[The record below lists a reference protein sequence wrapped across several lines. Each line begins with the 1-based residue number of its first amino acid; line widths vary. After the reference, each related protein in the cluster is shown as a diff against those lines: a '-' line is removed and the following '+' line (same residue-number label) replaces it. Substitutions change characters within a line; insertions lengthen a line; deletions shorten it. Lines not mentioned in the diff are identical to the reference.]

1 MTGRV
6 GSFRYTRQLWC
17 TDPEGTGECKTAASG
32 SLGDSGVGTGRH
44 SKGTRVDLH
53 GYVQAVRKYWWLVLL
68 VTGLCVGASVV
79 LTYTAAPQ
87 YESSVTFFVSTPP
100 TADGTALQADQYAQ
114 RRVNSYVGLL
124 TSEKLAQ
131 SVIDTADLD
140 MTVSQVTGS
149 IAAAADLNT
158 VLLTA
163 TVTNSSPEQ
172 SLAITTAISTQFGQM
187 VAQLDNHG
195 SPESANV
202 VLNVVSGPTLNP
214 EPVSPRKSLNIGLG
228 VLLGLALGL
237 ASAILRE
244 VLDNTVRSPQ
254 VLRTLSDAPVLGV
267 IAADRGSKKSPLI
280 VDNHARSVR
289 AEAFRQLRTNLQFID
304 ATRPVGVLVVTSSIA
319 GEGKSTTAINLAV
332 SFSDSGRRVLLIEAD
347 LRRPRVAEYLGLE
360 GAVGLT
366 NVLVGQAAIDDVL
379 QPWGRGG
386 LTVLP
391 SGTIPPNPSELMGS
405 PLMAELIIQLRKS
418 FDMIIID
425 TPPVLPVTD
434 AAVASRLADGV
445 VVVVRY
451 GKTTR
456 NQVSTALR
464 SLTAVDARMLGTV
477 LTMSPVKGAEAYSA
491 YGYYEDDD
499 RVDLGPELPVPA
511 EIEAGESGS
520 AKSAKSAAKSA
531 KPSRTGLRR
540 PRPST
545 RIGERDSEEPDSTNG
560 SPTSGMTNETSP
572 NGASAAGSTEQP
584 HASSADAG
592 AREASTG
599 SIS

>member
-1 MTGRV
+1 M
-6 GSFRYTRQLWC
+6 
-17 TDPEGTGECKTAASG
+17 
-32 SLGDSGVGTGRH
+32 
-44 SKGTRVDLH
+44 DLH

-68 VTGLCVGASVV
+68 MTGLCVGASIV
-79 LTYTAAPQ
+79 LTYTATPQ
-87 YESSVTFFVSTPP
+87 YESSVTFFVSTSAN
-100 TADGTALQADQYAQ
+100 ADGTALQADQYAQ

-131 SVIDTADLD
+131 SVIDNAHLD

-163 TVTNSSPEQ
+163 TVTNSSPER
-172 SLAITTAISTQFGQM
+172 SLAIATAISTQFGQM

-195 SPESANV
+195 SPENANV

-214 EPVSPRKSLNIGLG
+214 VPVSPRKTLNIGLG

-237 ASAILRE
+237 AAAILRE

-254 VLRTLSDAPVLGV
+254 VLRTMSEAPVLGV

-304 ATRPVGVLVVTSSIA
+304 AARPVGVLVVTSSIA
-319 GEGKSTTAINLAV
+319 NEGKSTTAINLAV

-366 NVLVGQAAIDDVL
+366 NVLVGRAAIDDVL

-434 AAVASRLADGV
+434 AAVASRLVDGV

-464 SLTAVDARMLGTV
+464 SLTAVDARVLGTV

-499 RVDLGPELPVPA
+499 RVELSTGPESA
-511 EIEAGESGS
+511 GGSEIEPGESDS
-520 AKSAKSAAKSA
+520 ARSQKPAKSA
-531 KPSRTGLRR
+531 KPSRRTGLRR
-540 PRPST
+540 SRPST
-545 RIGERDSEEPDSTNG
+545 RIGEGASDEGERASDERASDERASEEPASTNG
-560 SPTSGMTNETSP
+560 SSTNGPSS
-572 NGASAAGSTEQP
+572 NGPSSNGSSAHDSSADGPTEQP
-584 HASSADAG
+584 DAGSADAS
-592 AREASTG
+592 ARGASTG
-599 SIS
+599 WIS

>member
-1 MTGRV
+1 
-6 GSFRYTRQLWC
+6 
-17 TDPEGTGECKTAASG
+17 
-32 SLGDSGVGTGRH
+32 
-44 SKGTRVDLH
+44 VDLH

-68 VTGLCVGASVV
+68 VTGLCVGASIV
-79 LTYTAAPQ
+79 LTYTATPQ

-131 SVIDTADLD
+131 SVIDTAHLE

-214 EPVSPRKSLNIGLG
+214 VPVSPRKSLNIGLG

-319 GEGKSTTAINLAV
+319 SEGKSTTAINLAV

-425 TPPVLPVTD
+425 TPPLLPVTD
-434 AAVASRLADGV
+434 AAVASRLVDGV

-464 SLTAVDARMLGTV
+464 SLAAVDARVLGTV

-491 YGYYEDDD
+491 YGYYDDDD
-499 RVDLGPELPVPA
+499 RVDLGPELPA

-520 AKSAKSAAKSA
+520 AKPTKSAAKSG
-531 KPSRTGLRR
+531 KPSRRTGLRR

-545 RIGERDSEEPDSTNG
+545 RIGERDSEEPASTNG
-560 SPTSGMTNETSP
+560 SSTSGTTNGTST
-572 NGASAAGSTEQP
+572 NGASAHGSTEQP
-584 HASSADAG
+584 NASSADAG
-592 AREASTG
+592 ARGASTG

>member
-1 MTGRV
+1 
-6 GSFRYTRQLWC
+6 
-17 TDPEGTGECKTAASG
+17 
-32 SLGDSGVGTGRH
+32 
-44 SKGTRVDLH
+44 VDLH

-68 VTGLCVGASVV
+68 MTGLCVGASIV
-79 LTYTAAPQ
+79 LTYTATPQ
-87 YESSVTFFVSTPP
+87 YESSVTFFVSTSAN
-100 TADGTALQADQYAQ
+100 ADGTALQADQYAQ

-131 SVIDTADLD
+131 SVIDNAHLD

-163 TVTNSSPEQ
+163 TVTNSSPER
-172 SLAITTAISTQFGQM
+172 SLAIATAISTQFGQM

-195 SPESANV
+195 SPENANV

-214 EPVSPRKSLNIGLG
+214 VPVSPRKTLNIGLG

-237 ASAILRE
+237 AAAILRE

-254 VLRTLSDAPVLGV
+254 VLRTMSEAPVLGV

-304 ATRPVGVLVVTSSIA
+304 AARPVGVLVVTSSIA
-319 GEGKSTTAINLAV
+319 NEGKSTTAINLAV

-434 AAVASRLADGV
+434 AAVASRLVDGV

-464 SLTAVDARMLGTV
+464 SLTAVDARVLGTV

-499 RVDLGPELPVPA
+499 RVELSTGPESA
-511 EIEAGESGS
+511 GGSEIEPGESDS
-520 AKSAKSAAKSA
+520 ARSQKPAKSAKLSR
-531 KPSRTGLRR
+531 RTGLRR
-540 PRPST
+540 SRPST
-545 RIGERDSEEPDSTNG
+545 RIGEGASDEGERASDERASDERASDERASEEPASTNG
-560 SPTSGMTNETSP
+560 SSTNGPSS
-572 NGASAAGSTEQP
+572 NGPSSNGSSAHDSSADGPTEQP
-584 HASSADAG
+584 DAGSADAS
-592 AREASTG
+592 ARGASTG
-599 SIS
+599 WIS

>member
-1 MTGRV
+1 M
-6 GSFRYTRQLWC
+6 
-17 TDPEGTGECKTAASG
+17 
-32 SLGDSGVGTGRH
+32 
-44 SKGTRVDLH
+44 
-53 GYVQAVRKYWWLVLL
+53 
-68 VTGLCVGASVV
+68 TGLCVGASIV
-79 LTYTAAPQ
+79 LTYTATPQ
-87 YESSVTFFVSTPP
+87 YESSVTFFVSTSAN
-100 TADGTALQADQYAQ
+100 ADGTALQADQYAQ

-131 SVIDTADLD
+131 SVIDNAHLD

-163 TVTNSSPEQ
+163 TVTNSSPER
-172 SLAITTAISTQFGQM
+172 SLAIATAISTQFGQM

-195 SPESANV
+195 SPENANV

-214 EPVSPRKSLNIGLG
+214 VPVSPRKTLNIGLG

-237 ASAILRE
+237 AAAILRE

-254 VLRTLSDAPVLGV
+254 VLRTMSEAPVLGV
-267 IAADRGSKKSPLI
+267 IAADRGSRKSPLI

-304 ATRPVGVLVVTSSIA
+304 AARPVGVLVVTSSIA
-319 GEGKSTTAINLAV
+319 NEGKSTTAINLAV

-434 AAVASRLADGV
+434 AAVASRLVDGV

-464 SLTAVDARMLGTV
+464 SLTAVDARVLGTV

-499 RVDLGPELPVPA
+499 RVELSTGPESA
-511 EIEAGESGS
+511 GGSEIEPGESDS
-520 AKSAKSAAKSA
+520 ARSQKPAKSA
-531 KPSRTGLRR
+531 KPSRRTGLRR
-540 PRPST
+540 SRPST
-545 RIGERDSEEPDSTNG
+545 RIGEGASDEGERASDERASDERASEEPASANGSSTNG
-560 SPTSGMTNETSP
+560 PSS
-572 NGASAAGSTEQP
+572 NGPSSNGSSAHDSSADGPTEQP
-584 HASSADAG
+584 DAGSADAS
-592 AREASTG
+592 ARGASTG

>member
-1 MTGRV
+1 M
-6 GSFRYTRQLWC
+6 
-17 TDPEGTGECKTAASG
+17 
-32 SLGDSGVGTGRH
+32 
-44 SKGTRVDLH
+44 DLH

-68 VTGLCVGASVV
+68 MTGLCVGASIV
-79 LTYTAAPQ
+79 LTYTATPQ
-87 YESSVTFFVSTPP
+87 YESSVTFFVSTSAN
-100 TADGTALQADQYAQ
+100 ADGTALQADQYAQ

-131 SVIDTADLD
+131 SVIDNAHLD

-163 TVTNSSPEQ
+163 TVTNSSPERA
-172 SLAITTAISTQFGQM
+172 LAIATAISTQFGQM

-195 SPESANV
+195 SPENANV

-214 EPVSPRKSLNIGLG
+214 VPISPRKTLNIGLG

-237 ASAILRE
+237 AAAILRE

-254 VLRTLSDAPVLGV
+254 VLRTMSEAPVLGV
-267 IAADRGSKKSPLI
+267 IAADRGSRKSPLI

-304 ATRPVGVLVVTSSIA
+304 AARPVGVLVVTSSIA
-319 GEGKSTTAINLAV
+319 NEGKSTTAINLAV

-434 AAVASRLADGV
+434 AAVASRLVDGV

-464 SLTAVDARMLGTV
+464 SLTAVDARVLGTV

-499 RVDLGPELPVPA
+499 PVELSTGPESA
-511 EIEAGESGS
+511 GGSEIEPGESDS
-520 AKSAKSAAKSA
+520 ARSQKPAKSA
-531 KPSRTGLRR
+531 KPSRRTGLRR
-540 PRPST
+540 SRPST
-545 RIGERDSEEPDSTNG
+545 RIGEGASDEGERASDERASDERASEEPASANGSSTNG
-560 SPTSGMTNETSP
+560 PSS
-572 NGASAAGSTEQP
+572 NGPSSNGSSAHDSSADGPTEQP
-584 HASSADAG
+584 DAGSADAS
-592 AREASTG
+592 ARGASTG

>member
-1 MTGRV
+1 M
-6 GSFRYTRQLWC
+6 
-17 TDPEGTGECKTAASG
+17 AASCGVLTRKAQG
-32 SLGDSGVGTGRH
+32 SGIPPLAVAWVIRGVGTGRH

-68 VTGLCVGASVV
+68 VTGLCVGASIV
-79 LTYTAAPQ
+79 LTYTATPQ

-131 SVIDTADLD
+131 SVIDTAHLD
-140 MTVSQVTGS
+140 MTVSEVTGS

-214 EPVSPRKSLNIGLG
+214 VPVSPRKSLNIGLG

-425 TPPVLPVTD
+425 TPPLLPVTD

-464 SLTAVDARMLGTV
+464 SLAAVDARVLGTV

-491 YGYYEDDD
+491 YGYYDDDD

-520 AKSAKSAAKSA
+520 AKPTKSAAKSG
-531 KPSRTGLRR
+531 KPSRRTGLRR

-545 RIGERDSEEPDSTNG
+545 RIGERDSEEPVSTNG
-560 SPTSGMTNETSP
+560 SSTSGTTNGTTT
-572 NGASAAGSTEQP
+572 NGASAHGSTEQP
-584 HASSADAG
+584 NASSADAG
-592 AREASTG
+592 ARGASTG

>member
-1 MTGRV
+1 M
-6 GSFRYTRQLWC
+6 
-17 TDPEGTGECKTAASG
+17 
-32 SLGDSGVGTGRH
+32 
-44 SKGTRVDLH
+44 DLH

-68 VTGLCVGASVV
+68 MTGLCVGASIV
-79 LTYTAAPQ
+79 LTYTATPQ
-87 YESSVTFFVSTPP
+87 YESSVTFFVSTSAN
-100 TADGTALQADQYAQ
+100 ADGTALQADQYAQ

-131 SVIDTADLD
+131 SVIDTAHLD

-163 TVTNSSPEQ
+163 TVTNSSPER
-172 SLAITTAISTQFGQM
+172 SLAIATAISTQFGQM

-195 SPESANV
+195 SPENANV

-214 EPVSPRKSLNIGLG
+214 VPVSPRKTLNIGLG

-237 ASAILRE
+237 AAAILRE

-254 VLRTLSDAPVLGV
+254 VLRTMSEAPVLGV

-304 ATRPVGVLVVTSSIA
+304 AARPVGVLVVTSSIA
-319 GEGKSTTAINLAV
+319 NEGKSTTAINLAV

-434 AAVASRLADGV
+434 AAVASRLVDGV
-445 VVVVRY
+445 VLVVRY

-464 SLTAVDARMLGTV
+464 SLTAVDARVLGTV

-499 RVDLGPELPVPA
+499 QVELSTGPESA
-511 EIEAGESGS
+511 GGSEIEPGESDS
-520 AKSAKSAAKSA
+520 ARSQKPAKSA
-531 KPSRTGLRR
+531 KPSRRTGLRR
-540 PRPST
+540 SRPST
-545 RIGERDSEEPDSTNG
+545 RIGEGASDEGERASDERASDERASDERASDERASEEPASTNG
-560 SPTSGMTNETSP
+560 SSTNGPSS
-572 NGASAAGSTEQP
+572 NGPSSNGSSAHDSSADGPTEQP
-584 HASSADAG
+584 DAGSADAS
-592 AREASTG
+592 ARGASTG

>member
-1 MTGRV
+1 
-6 GSFRYTRQLWC
+6 
-17 TDPEGTGECKTAASG
+17 
-32 SLGDSGVGTGRH
+32 
-44 SKGTRVDLH
+44 VDLH

-68 VTGLCVGASVV
+68 MTGLCVGASIV
-79 LTYTAAPQ
+79 LTYTATPQ
-87 YESSVTFFVSTPP
+87 YESSVTFFVSTSAN
-100 TADGTALQADQYAQ
+100 ADGTALQADQYAQ

-131 SVIDTADLD
+131 SVIDNAHLD

-163 TVTNSSPEQ
+163 TVTNSSPER
-172 SLAITTAISTQFGQM
+172 SLAIATAISTQFGQM

-195 SPESANV
+195 SPENANV

-214 EPVSPRKSLNIGLG
+214 VPVSPRKTLNIGLG

-237 ASAILRE
+237 AAAILRE

-254 VLRTLSDAPVLGV
+254 VLRTMSEAPVLGV

-304 ATRPVGVLVVTSSIA
+304 AARPVGVLVVTSSIA
-319 GEGKSTTAINLAV
+319 NEGKSTTAINLAV

-347 LRRPRVAEYLGLE
+347 LRRPRVAEYLDLE

-434 AAVASRLADGV
+434 AAVASRLVDGV
-445 VVVVRY
+445 VLVVRY

-464 SLTAVDARMLGTV
+464 SLTAVDARVLGTV

-499 RVDLGPELPVPA
+499 RVELSTGPESA
-511 EIEAGESGS
+511 GGSEIEPGESDS
-520 AKSAKSAAKSA
+520 ARSQKPAKSA
-531 KPSRTGLRR
+531 KPSRRTGLRR
-540 PRPST
+540 SRPST
-545 RIGERDSEEPDSTNG
+545 RIGEGASDEGERASDERASDERASDERASDERASEEPASTNG
-560 SPTSGMTNETSP
+560 SSTNGPSS
-572 NGASAAGSTEQP
+572 NGPSSNGSSAHDSSADGPTEQP
-584 HASSADAG
+584 DAGSADAS
-592 AREASTG
+592 ARGASTG
-599 SIS
+599 WIS

>member
-1 MTGRV
+1 
-6 GSFRYTRQLWC
+6 
-17 TDPEGTGECKTAASG
+17 
-32 SLGDSGVGTGRH
+32 
-44 SKGTRVDLH
+44 VDLH

-68 VTGLCVGASVV
+68 MTGLCVGASIV
-79 LTYTAAPQ
+79 LTYTATPQ
-87 YESSVTFFVSTPP
+87 YESSVTFFVSTSAN
-100 TADGTALQADQYAQ
+100 ADGTALQADQYAQ

-131 SVIDTADLD
+131 SVIDNAHLD

-163 TVTNSSPEQ
+163 TVTNSSPER
-172 SLAITTAISTQFGQM
+172 SLAIATAISTQFGQM

-195 SPESANV
+195 SPENANV

-214 EPVSPRKSLNIGLG
+214 VPVSPRKTLNIGLG

-237 ASAILRE
+237 AAAILRE

-254 VLRTLSDAPVLGV
+254 VLRTMSEAPVLGV
-267 IAADRGSKKSPLI
+267 IAADRGSRKSPLI

-304 ATRPVGVLVVTSSIA
+304 AARPVGVLVVTSSIA
-319 GEGKSTTAINLAV
+319 NEGKSTTAINLAV

-434 AAVASRLADGV
+434 AAVASRLVDGV

-464 SLTAVDARMLGTV
+464 SLTAVDARVLGTV

-499 RVDLGPELPVPA
+499 RVELSTGPESA
-511 EIEAGESGS
+511 GGSEIEPGESDS
-520 AKSAKSAAKSA
+520 ARSQKPAKSA
-531 KPSRTGLRR
+531 KPSRRTGLRR
-540 PRPST
+540 SRPST
-545 RIGERDSEEPDSTNG
+545 RIGEGASDEGERASDERASDERASEEPASANGSSTNG
-560 SPTSGMTNETSP
+560 PSS
-572 NGASAAGSTEQP
+572 NGPSSNGSSAHDSSADGPTEQP
-584 HASSADAG
+584 DAGSADAS
-592 AREASTG
+592 ARGASTG

>member
-1 MTGRV
+1 M
-6 GSFRYTRQLWC
+6 
-17 TDPEGTGECKTAASG
+17 
-32 SLGDSGVGTGRH
+32 
-44 SKGTRVDLH
+44 DLH

-68 VTGLCVGASVV
+68 VTGLCVGASIV
-79 LTYTAAPQ
+79 LTVTATPK

-100 TADGTALQADQYAQ
+100 NADGTALQADQYAQ
-114 RRVNSYVGLL
+114 RRVNSYVGVL
-124 TSEKLAQ
+124 TSERLAQ
-131 SVIDTADLD
+131 MVIDASKVDL
-140 MTVSQVTGS
+140 TVAQVSSS
-149 IAAAADLNT
+149 ISAAADVNT

-163 TVTNSSPEQ
+163 TVTDTSPER
-172 SLAITTAISTQFGQM
+172 SLAIATALSTQFT
-187 VAQLDNHG
+187 VIVNELDNHG
-195 SPESANV
+195 SPDTANV

-214 EPVSPRKSLNIGLG
+214 VPVSPRKTLNIGLG
-228 VLLGLALGL
+228 IILGLALGL
-237 ASAILRE
+237 AAAILRE

-254 VLRTLSDAPVLGV
+254 TLRTLTDAPVLGV

-304 ATRPVGVLVVTSSIA
+304 AARPVGVLVVTSSIA
-319 GEGKSTTAINLAV
+319 NEGKSTTAINLAV

-405 PLMAELIIQLRKS
+405 PLMAELIVQLRKS

-425 TPPVLPVTD
+425 TPPLLPVTD

-451 GKTTR
+451 GKTSR

-464 SLTAVDARMLGTV
+464 SLAAVDARVLGTV

-499 RVDLGPELPVPA
+499 RAELSAPEPA
-511 EIEAGESGS
+511 AAVELEPRDSDATEA
-520 AKSAKSAAKSA
+520 ARSA
-531 KPSRTGLRR
+531 KPARRTGLRR
-540 PRPST
+540 PRSAG
-545 RIGERDSEEPDSTNG
+545 RVSDRDPEELASTNG
-560 SPTSGMTNETSP
+560 SSADGASG
-572 NGASAAGSTEQP
+572 NGAPGESAGRPNAG
-584 HASSADAG
+584 SADAG
-592 AREASTG
+592 ARGAPTG

>member
-1 MTGRV
+1 M
-6 GSFRYTRQLWC
+6 
-17 TDPEGTGECKTAASG
+17 
-32 SLGDSGVGTGRH
+32 
-44 SKGTRVDLH
+44 DLH

-68 VTGLCVGASVV
+68 MTGLCVGASIV
-79 LTYTAAPQ
+79 LTYTATPQ
-87 YESSVTFFVSTPP
+87 YESSVTFFVSTSAN
-100 TADGTALQADQYAQ
+100 ADGTALQADQYAQ

-131 SVIDTADLD
+131 SVIDNAHLD
-140 MTVSQVTGS
+140 MTVSEVTGS

-163 TVTNSSPEQ
+163 TVTNSSPER
-172 SLAITTAISTQFGQM
+172 SLAIATAISTQFGQM

-195 SPESANV
+195 SPENANV

-214 EPVSPRKSLNIGLG
+214 VPVSPRKTLNIGLG

-237 ASAILRE
+237 AAAILRE

-254 VLRTLSDAPVLGV
+254 VLRTMSEAPVLGV

-304 ATRPVGVLVVTSSIA
+304 AARPVGVLVVTSSIA
-319 GEGKSTTAINLAV
+319 NEGKSTTAINLAV

-347 LRRPRVAEYLGLE
+347 LRRPRVAEYLDLE

-434 AAVASRLADGV
+434 AAVASRLVDGV

-464 SLTAVDARMLGTV
+464 SLTAVDARVLGTV

-499 RVDLGPELPVPA
+499 RVELSTGPESA
-511 EIEAGESGS
+511 GGSEIEPGESDS
-520 AKSAKSAAKSA
+520 ARSQKPAKSA
-531 KPSRTGLRR
+531 KPSRRTGLRR
-540 PRPST
+540 SRPST
-545 RIGERDSEEPDSTNG
+545 RIGEGASDEGERASDERASDERASEEPASTNG
-560 SPTSGMTNETSP
+560 SSTNGPSS
-572 NGASAAGSTEQP
+572 NGPSSNGSSAHDSSADGPTEQP
-584 HASSADAG
+584 DAGSADAS
-592 AREASTG
+592 ARGASTG
-599 SIS
+599 WIS

>member
-1 MTGRV
+1 M
-6 GSFRYTRQLWC
+6 
-17 TDPEGTGECKTAASG
+17 
-32 SLGDSGVGTGRH
+32 
-44 SKGTRVDLH
+44 DLH

-68 VTGLCVGASVV
+68 MTGLCVGASIV
-79 LTYTAAPQ
+79 LTYTATPQ
-87 YESSVTFFVSTPP
+87 YESSVTFFVSTSAN
-100 TADGTALQADQYAQ
+100 ADGTALQADQYAQ

-131 SVIDTADLD
+131 SVIDNAHLD

-163 TVTNSSPEQ
+163 TVTNSSPER
-172 SLAITTAISTQFGQM
+172 SLAIATAISTQFGQM

-195 SPESANV
+195 SPENANV

-214 EPVSPRKSLNIGLG
+214 VPVSPRKTLNIGLG

-237 ASAILRE
+237 AAAILRE

-254 VLRTLSDAPVLGV
+254 VLRTMSEAPVLGV

-304 ATRPVGVLVVTSSIA
+304 AARPVGVLVVTSSIA
-319 GEGKSTTAINLAV
+319 NEGKSTTEINLAV

-347 LRRPRVAEYLGLE
+347 LRRPRVAEYLDLE

-434 AAVASRLADGV
+434 AAVASRLVDGV
-445 VVVVRY
+445 VLVVRY

-464 SLTAVDARMLGTV
+464 SLTAVDARVLGTV

-499 RVDLGPELPVPA
+499 RVELSTGPESA
-511 EIEAGESGS
+511 GGSEIEPGESDS
-520 AKSAKSAAKSA
+520 ARSQKPAKSA
-531 KPSRTGLRR
+531 KPSRRTGLRR
-540 PRPST
+540 SRPST
-545 RIGERDSEEPDSTNG
+545 RIGEGASDEGERASDERASDERASEEPASTNG
-560 SPTSGMTNETSP
+560 SSTNGPSS
-572 NGASAAGSTEQP
+572 NGPSSNGSSAHDSSADGPTEQP
-584 HASSADAG
+584 DAGSADAS
-592 AREASTG
+592 ARGASTG
-599 SIS
+599 WIS

>member
-1 MTGRV
+1 M
-6 GSFRYTRQLWC
+6 
-17 TDPEGTGECKTAASG
+17 
-32 SLGDSGVGTGRH
+32 
-44 SKGTRVDLH
+44 DLH

-68 VTGLCVGASVV
+68 MTGLCVGASIV
-79 LTYTAAPQ
+79 LTYTATPQ
-87 YESSVTFFVSTPP
+87 YESSVTFFVSTSAN
-100 TADGTALQADQYAQ
+100 ADGTALQADQYAQ

-131 SVIDTADLD
+131 SVIDNAHLD
-140 MTVSQVTGS
+140 MTVSEVTGS

-163 TVTNSSPEQ
+163 TVTNSSPER
-172 SLAITTAISTQFGQM
+172 SLAIATAISTQFGQM

-195 SPESANV
+195 SPENANV

-214 EPVSPRKSLNIGLG
+214 VPVSPRKTLNIGLG

-237 ASAILRE
+237 AAAILRE

-254 VLRTLSDAPVLGV
+254 VLRTMSEAPVLGV

-304 ATRPVGVLVVTSSIA
+304 AARPVGVLVVTSSIA
-319 GEGKSTTAINLAV
+319 NEGKSTTAINLAV

-347 LRRPRVAEYLGLE
+347 LRRPRVAEYLDLE

-434 AAVASRLADGV
+434 AAVASRLVDGV
-445 VVVVRY
+445 VLVVRY

-464 SLTAVDARMLGTV
+464 SLTAVDARVLGTV

-499 RVDLGPELPVPA
+499 RVELSTGPESA
-511 EIEAGESGS
+511 GGSEIEPGESDS
-520 AKSAKSAAKSA
+520 ARSQKPAKSA
-531 KPSRTGLRR
+531 KPSRRTGLRR
-540 PRPST
+540 SRPST
-545 RIGERDSEEPDSTNG
+545 RIGEGASDEGERASDERASDERASEEPASANGSSTNG
-560 SPTSGMTNETSP
+560 PSS
-572 NGASAAGSTEQP
+572 NGPSSNGSSAHDSSADGPTEQP
-584 HASSADAG
+584 DAGSADAS
-592 AREASTG
+592 ARGASTG
-599 SIS
+599 WIS

>member
-1 MTGRV
+1 M
-6 GSFRYTRQLWC
+6 
-17 TDPEGTGECKTAASG
+17 
-32 SLGDSGVGTGRH
+32 
-44 SKGTRVDLH
+44 DLH

-68 VTGLCVGASVV
+68 MTGLCVGASIV
-79 LTYTAAPQ
+79 LTYTATPQ
-87 YESSVTFFVSTPP
+87 YESSVTFFVSTSAN
-100 TADGTALQADQYAQ
+100 ADGTALQADQYAQ

-131 SVIDTADLD
+131 SVIDNAHLD
-140 MTVSQVTGS
+140 MTVSEVTGS

-163 TVTNSSPEQ
+163 TVTNSSPER
-172 SLAITTAISTQFGQM
+172 SLAIATAISTQFGQM

-195 SPESANV
+195 SPENANV

-214 EPVSPRKSLNIGLG
+214 VPVSPRKTLNIGLG

-237 ASAILRE
+237 AAAILRE

-254 VLRTLSDAPVLGV
+254 VLRTMSEAPVLGV

-304 ATRPVGVLVVTSSIA
+304 AARPVGVLVVTSSIA
-319 GEGKSTTAINLAV
+319 NEGKSTTAINLAV

-347 LRRPRVAEYLGLE
+347 LRRPRVAEYLDLE

-434 AAVASRLADGV
+434 AAVASRLVDGV
-445 VVVVRY
+445 VLVVRY

-464 SLTAVDARMLGTV
+464 SLTAVDARVLGTV

-499 RVDLGPELPVPA
+499 RVELSTGPEPA
-511 EIEAGESGS
+511 GGSEIEPGESDS
-520 AKSAKSAAKSA
+520 ARSPKSAKSA
-531 KPSRTGLRR
+531 KPSRRTGLRR
-540 PRPST
+540 SRPST
-545 RIGERDSEEPDSTNG
+545 RIGEGASDEGERASDERASDERASEEPASTNG
-560 SPTSGMTNETSP
+560 SSTNGSSTNGSSAHDTSADGP
-572 NGASAAGSTEQP
+572 TEQP
-584 HASSADAG
+584 DAGSADAS
-592 AREASTG
+592 ARGASTG

>member
-1 MTGRV
+1 M
-6 GSFRYTRQLWC
+6 
-17 TDPEGTGECKTAASG
+17 
-32 SLGDSGVGTGRH
+32 
-44 SKGTRVDLH
+44 
-53 GYVQAVRKYWWLVLL
+53 
-68 VTGLCVGASVV
+68 
-79 LTYTAAPQ
+79 
-87 YESSVTFFVSTPP
+87 
-100 TADGTALQADQYAQ
+100 
-114 RRVNSYVGLL
+114 
-124 TSEKLAQ
+124 
-131 SVIDTADLD
+131 
-140 MTVSQVTGS
+140 
-149 IAAAADLNT
+149 
-158 VLLTA
+158 
-163 TVTNSSPEQ
+163 
-172 SLAITTAISTQFGQM
+172 
-187 VAQLDNHG
+187 
-195 SPESANV
+195 
-202 VLNVVSGPTLNP
+202 LNVVSGPTLNP
-214 EPVSPRKSLNIGLG
+214 VPVSPRKTLNIGLG

-237 ASAILRE
+237 AAAILRE

-254 VLRTLSDAPVLGV
+254 VLRTMTEAPVLGV

-304 ATRPVGVLVVTSSIA
+304 AARPVGVLVVTSSIA
-319 GEGKSTTAINLAV
+319 NEGKSTTAINLAV

-434 AAVASRLADGV
+434 AAVASRLVDGV

-464 SLTAVDARMLGTV
+464 SLAAVDARVLGTV

-499 RVDLGPELPVPA
+499 RVELSAPEPA
-511 EIEAGESGS
+511 
-520 AKSAKSAAKSA
+520 AAVELEPRDSDATEVARSA
-531 KPSRTGLRR
+531 KPARRTGLRR
-540 PRPST
+540 PPIRPAGSATGIPRSRRRPTGRRPTALPETALPANRQVDRTRVRPMPARAGRRPDRSAEPTEIVAARRSADPPGLSLGTHRKHADRPSGVHQTVHRRGSLAGVTVQLGELHRRPVT
-545 RIGERDSEEPDSTNG
+545 R
-560 SPTSGMTNETSP
+560 
-572 NGASAAGSTEQP
+572 SAQRRA
-584 HASSADAG
+584 
-592 AREASTG
+592 
-599 SIS
+599 

>member
-1 MTGRV
+1 M
-6 GSFRYTRQLWC
+6 
-17 TDPEGTGECKTAASG
+17 
-32 SLGDSGVGTGRH
+32 
-44 SKGTRVDLH
+44 
-53 GYVQAVRKYWWLVLL
+53 
-68 VTGLCVGASVV
+68 TGLCVGASIV
-79 LTYTAAPQ
+79 LTYTATPQ
-87 YESSVTFFVSTPP
+87 YESSVTFFVSTSAN
-100 TADGTALQADQYAQ
+100 ADGTALQADQYAQ

-131 SVIDTADLD
+131 SVIDNAHLD

-163 TVTNSSPEQ
+163 TVTNSSPER
-172 SLAITTAISTQFGQM
+172 SLAIATAISTQFGQM

-195 SPESANV
+195 SPENANV

-214 EPVSPRKSLNIGLG
+214 VPVSPRKTLNIGLG

-237 ASAILRE
+237 AAAILRE

-254 VLRTLSDAPVLGV
+254 VLRTMSEAPVLGV

-304 ATRPVGVLVVTSSIA
+304 AARPVGVLVVTSSIA
-319 GEGKSTTAINLAV
+319 NEGKSTTAINLAV

-434 AAVASRLADGV
+434 AAVASRLVDGV

-464 SLTAVDARMLGTV
+464 SLTAVDARVLGTV

-499 RVDLGPELPVPA
+499 RVELSTGPESA
-511 EIEAGESGS
+511 GGSEIEPGESDS
-520 AKSAKSAAKSA
+520 ARSQKPAKSA
-531 KPSRTGLRR
+531 KPSRRTGLRR
-540 PRPST
+540 SRPST
-545 RIGERDSEEPDSTNG
+545 RIGEGASDEGERASDERASDERASEEPASTNG
-560 SPTSGMTNETSP
+560 SSTNGPSS
-572 NGASAAGSTEQP
+572 NGPSSNGSSAHDSSADGPTEQP
-584 HASSADAG
+584 DAGSADAS
-592 AREASTG
+592 ARGASTG
-599 SIS
+599 WIS

>member
-1 MTGRV
+1 
-6 GSFRYTRQLWC
+6 
-17 TDPEGTGECKTAASG
+17 
-32 SLGDSGVGTGRH
+32 
-44 SKGTRVDLH
+44 VDLH

-68 VTGLCVGASVV
+68 VTGLCVGASIV
-79 LTYTAAPQ
+79 LTYTATPQ

-131 SVIDTADLD
+131 SVIDTAHLD
-140 MTVSQVTGS
+140 MTVSEVTGS

-214 EPVSPRKSLNIGLG
+214 VPVSPRKSLNIGLG

-425 TPPVLPVTD
+425 TPPLLPVTD

-464 SLTAVDARMLGTV
+464 SLAAVDARVLGTV

-491 YGYYEDDD
+491 YGYYDDDD
-499 RVDLGPELPVPA
+499 RVDLGPELPA

-520 AKSAKSAAKSA
+520 AKPTKSAAKSG
-531 KPSRTGLRR
+531 KPSRRTGLRR

-545 RIGERDSEEPDSTNG
+545 RIGERDSEEPVSTNG
-560 SPTSGMTNETSP
+560 SSTNGTST
-572 NGASAAGSTEQP
+572 NGASAHGSTEQP
-584 HASSADAG
+584 NASSADAD
-592 AREASTG
+592 ARGASTG

>member
-1 MTGRV
+1 M
-6 GSFRYTRQLWC
+6 
-17 TDPEGTGECKTAASG
+17 
-32 SLGDSGVGTGRH
+32 
-44 SKGTRVDLH
+44 DLH

-68 VTGLCVGASVV
+68 MTGLCVGASIV
-79 LTYTAAPQ
+79 LTYTATPQ
-87 YESSVTFFVSTPP
+87 YESSVTFFVSTSAN
-100 TADGTALQADQYAQ
+100 ADGTALQADQYAQ

-131 SVIDTADLD
+131 SVIDNAHLD

-163 TVTNSSPEQ
+163 TVTNSSPER
-172 SLAITTAISTQFGQM
+172 SLAIATAISTQFGQM

-195 SPESANV
+195 SPENANV

-214 EPVSPRKSLNIGLG
+214 VPVSPRKTLNIGLG

-237 ASAILRE
+237 AAAILRE

-254 VLRTLSDAPVLGV
+254 VLRTMSEAPVLGV

-304 ATRPVGVLVVTSSIA
+304 AARPVGVLVVTSSIA
-319 GEGKSTTAINLAV
+319 NEGKSTTAINLAV

-347 LRRPRVAEYLGLE
+347 LRRPRVAEYLDLE

-434 AAVASRLADGV
+434 AAVASRLVDGV
-445 VVVVRY
+445 VLVVRY

-464 SLTAVDARMLGTV
+464 SLTAVDARVLGTV

-499 RVDLGPELPVPA
+499 RVELSTGPESA
-511 EIEAGESGS
+511 GGSEIEPGESDS
-520 AKSAKSAAKSA
+520 ARSQKPAKSA
-531 KPSRTGLRR
+531 KPSRRTGLRR
-540 PRPST
+540 SRPST
-545 RIGERDSEEPDSTNG
+545 RIGEGASDEGERASDERASDERASEEPASTNG
-560 SPTSGMTNETSP
+560 SSTNGPSS
-572 NGASAAGSTEQP
+572 NGPSSNGSSAHDSSADGPTEQP
-584 HASSADAG
+584 DAGSADAS
-592 AREASTG
+592 ARGASTG
-599 SIS
+599 WIS

>member
-1 MTGRV
+1 M
-6 GSFRYTRQLWC
+6 
-17 TDPEGTGECKTAASG
+17 
-32 SLGDSGVGTGRH
+32 
-44 SKGTRVDLH
+44 
-53 GYVQAVRKYWWLVLL
+53 
-68 VTGLCVGASVV
+68 TGLCVGASIV
-79 LTYTAAPQ
+79 LTYTATPQ
-87 YESSVTFFVSTPP
+87 YESSVTFFVSTSAN
-100 TADGTALQADQYAQ
+100 ADGTALQADQYAQ

-131 SVIDTADLD
+131 SVIDNAHLD

-163 TVTNSSPEQ
+163 TVTNSSPER
-172 SLAITTAISTQFGQM
+172 SLAIATAISTQFGQM

-195 SPESANV
+195 SPENANV

-214 EPVSPRKSLNIGLG
+214 VPVSPRKTLNIGLG

-237 ASAILRE
+237 AAAILRE

-254 VLRTLSDAPVLGV
+254 VLRTMSEAPVLGV

-304 ATRPVGVLVVTSSIA
+304 AARPVGVLVVTSSIA
-319 GEGKSTTAINLAV
+319 NEGKSTTAINLAV

-434 AAVASRLADGV
+434 AAVASRLVDGV
-445 VVVVRY
+445 VLVVRY

-464 SLTAVDARMLGTV
+464 SLTAVDARVLGTV
-477 LTMSPVKGAEAYSA
+477 LTMSPIKGAEAYSA

-499 RVDLGPELPVPA
+499 RVELSTGPESA
-511 EIEAGESGS
+511 GGSEIEPGESDS
-520 AKSAKSAAKSA
+520 ARSQKPAKSA
-531 KPSRTGLRR
+531 KPSRRTGLRR
-540 PRPST
+540 SRPST
-545 RIGERDSEEPDSTNG
+545 RIGEGASDEGERASDERASDERASEEPASANGSSTNG
-560 SPTSGMTNETSP
+560 PSS
-572 NGASAAGSTEQP
+572 NGPSSNGSSAHDSSADGPTEQP
-584 HASSADAG
+584 DAGSADAS
-592 AREASTG
+592 ARGASTG
-599 SIS
+599 WIS

>member
-1 MTGRV
+1 M
-6 GSFRYTRQLWC
+6 
-17 TDPEGTGECKTAASG
+17 
-32 SLGDSGVGTGRH
+32 
-44 SKGTRVDLH
+44 DLH

-68 VTGLCVGASVV
+68 MTGLCVGASIV
-79 LTYTAAPQ
+79 LTYTATPQ
-87 YESSVTFFVSTPP
+87 YESSVTFFVSTSAN
-100 TADGTALQADQYAQ
+100 ADGTALQADQYAQ

-131 SVIDTADLD
+131 SVIDNAHLD

-163 TVTNSSPEQ
+163 TVTNSSPER
-172 SLAITTAISTQFGQM
+172 SLAIATAISTQFGQM

-195 SPESANV
+195 SPENANV

-214 EPVSPRKSLNIGLG
+214 VPVSPRKTLNIGLG

-237 ASAILRE
+237 AAAILRE

-254 VLRTLSDAPVLGV
+254 VLRTMSEAPVLGV

-304 ATRPVGVLVVTSSIA
+304 AARPVGVLVVTSSIA
-319 GEGKSTTAINLAV
+319 NEGKSTTAINLAV

-347 LRRPRVAEYLGLE
+347 LRRPRVAEYLDLE

-434 AAVASRLADGV
+434 AAVASRLVDGV

-464 SLTAVDARMLGTV
+464 SLTAVDARVLGTV

-499 RVDLGPELPVPA
+499 RVELSTGPESA
-511 EIEAGESGS
+511 GGSEIEPGESDS
-520 AKSAKSAAKSA
+520 ARSQKPAKSA
-531 KPSRTGLRR
+531 KPSRRTGLRR
-540 PRPST
+540 SRPST
-545 RIGERDSEEPDSTNG
+545 RIGEGASDEGERASDERASDERASDERASDERASEEPASTNG
-560 SPTSGMTNETSP
+560 SSTNGPSS
-572 NGASAAGSTEQP
+572 NGPSSNGSSA
-584 HASSADAG
+584 HDSSADGPTQQPDAG
-592 AREASTG
+592 SADASARGASTG
-599 SIS
+599 WIS

>member
-1 MTGRV
+1 M
-6 GSFRYTRQLWC
+6 
-17 TDPEGTGECKTAASG
+17 
-32 SLGDSGVGTGRH
+32 
-44 SKGTRVDLH
+44 DLH

-68 VTGLCVGASVV
+68 MTGLCVGASIV
-79 LTYTAAPQ
+79 LTYTATPQ
-87 YESSVTFFVSTPP
+87 YESSVTFFVSTSAN
-100 TADGTALQADQYAQ
+100 ADGTALQADQYAQ

-131 SVIDTADLD
+131 SVIDNAHLD

-163 TVTNSSPEQ
+163 TVTNSSPER
-172 SLAITTAISTQFGQM
+172 SLAIATAISTQFGQM

-195 SPESANV
+195 SPENANV

-214 EPVSPRKSLNIGLG
+214 VPVSPRKTLNIGLG

-237 ASAILRE
+237 AAAILRE

-254 VLRTLSDAPVLGV
+254 VLRTMSEAPVLGV

-304 ATRPVGVLVVTSSIA
+304 AARPVGVLVVTSSIA
-319 GEGKSTTAINLAV
+319 NEGKSTTAINLAV

-434 AAVASRLADGV
+434 AAVASRLVDGV

-464 SLTAVDARMLGTV
+464 SLTAVDARVLGTV

-499 RVDLGPELPVPA
+499 RVELSTGPEPA
-511 EIEAGESGS
+511 GGSEIEPGESDS
-520 AKSAKSAAKSA
+520 ARSPKSAKSA
-531 KPSRTGLRR
+531 KPSRRTGLRR
-540 PRPST
+540 SRPST
-545 RIGERDSEEPDSTNG
+545 RIGEGASDEGERASDERASDERASEEPASANGSSTNG
-560 SPTSGMTNETSP
+560 PSS
-572 NGASAAGSTEQP
+572 NGPSSNGSSA
-584 HASSADAG
+584 HDSSADG
-592 AREASTG
+592 P
-599 SIS
+599 IS

>member
-1 MTGRV
+1 
-6 GSFRYTRQLWC
+6 
-17 TDPEGTGECKTAASG
+17 
-32 SLGDSGVGTGRH
+32 
-44 SKGTRVDLH
+44 VDLH

-68 VTGLCVGASVV
+68 MTGLCVGASIV
-79 LTYTAAPQ
+79 LTYTATPQ
-87 YESSVTFFVSTPP
+87 YESSVTFFVSTSAN
-100 TADGTALQADQYAQ
+100 ADGTALQADQYAQ

-131 SVIDTADLD
+131 SVIDNAHLD

-163 TVTNSSPEQ
+163 TVTNSSPER
-172 SLAITTAISTQFGQM
+172 SLAIATAISTQFGQM

-195 SPESANV
+195 SPENANV

-214 EPVSPRKSLNIGLG
+214 VPVSPRKTLNIGLG

-237 ASAILRE
+237 AAAILRE

-254 VLRTLSDAPVLGV
+254 VLRTMSEAPVLGV

-304 ATRPVGVLVVTSSIA
+304 AARPVGVLVVTSSIA
-319 GEGKSTTAINLAV
+319 NEGKSTTAINLAV

-347 LRRPRVAEYLGLE
+347 LRRPRVAEYLDLE

-434 AAVASRLADGV
+434 AAVASRLVDGV
-445 VVVVRY
+445 VLVVRY

-464 SLTAVDARMLGTV
+464 SLTAVDARVLGTV

-499 RVDLGPELPVPA
+499 RVELSTGPESA
-511 EIEAGESGS
+511 GGSEIEPGESDS
-520 AKSAKSAAKSA
+520 ARSQKPAKSA
-531 KPSRTGLRR
+531 KPSRRTGLRR
-540 PRPST
+540 SRPST
-545 RIGERDSEEPDSTNG
+545 RIGEGASDEGERASDERASDERASDERASEEPASTNG
-560 SPTSGMTNETSP
+560 SSTNGPSS
-572 NGASAAGSTEQP
+572 NGPSSNGSSAHDSSADGPTEQP
-584 HASSADAG
+584 DAGSADAS
-592 AREASTG
+592 ARGASTG
-599 SIS
+599 WIS